1 VVVDGYTAPVNGG
14 NFVDLVNKGLY
25 NGMNIQRSDGF
36 VVQTVQKR
44 PITLLKEAY
53 YTTKRGLLHY

>member
-36 VVQTVQKR
+36 VVQTV
-44 PITLLKEAY
+44 
-53 YTTKRGLLHY
+53 